1 MKMRILLF
9 AFLAISFLPFPALDA
24 VAQQPQVSIQILATF
39 DYPGV
44 GNSTLPQKI
53 NDQGN
58 VAGYFIDS
66 AGVTRGFARTRKGNF
81 SPPIVEP
88 NDTGNLTQVRGIN
101 AANVLCG
108 YFFDTANH
116 GFFLSGN
123 TFTQFDVPDALS
135 TFVLAL
141 NDAGNFAGDFDPP
154 TGGRLGFVSIR
165 GNITSFGV
173 PGATMNSTFSINNSN
188 EVSGDYL
195 DSGSVTHGFFR
206 DSAGTLTFPIDPP
219 GATAT
224 FPFGIN
230 DKRIIV
236 GRYTDGAGTDHGFI
250 LKMPNSFVSFDY
262 PGAIFTSLNGI
273 NNHGVVCGRYDD
285 GSGILHGFIGR
296 IR

>member
-1 MKMRILLF
+1 MKMRILSF
-9 AFLAISFLPFPALDA
+9 AFLAISFLPVPALDA
-24 VAQQPQVSIQILATF
+24 VTQQPQVSIQILATF

-66 AGVTRGFARTRKGNF
+66 AGGTRGFARTRKGNF

-108 YFFDTANH
+108 YFIDTANH
-116 GFFLSGN
+116 GFFLSGD

-141 NDAGNFAGDFDPP
+141 NDAGNFTGDFDPP
-154 TGGRLGFVSIR
+154 TGGRLAFVSIG
-165 GNITSFGV
+165 GNVTSFGV
-173 PGATMNSTFSINNSN
+173 PGATINSAFSINNSN

-195 DSGSVTHGFFR
+195 DSGSVTHGYFR

-262 PGAIFTSLNGI
+262 PGATFTSLNGI
-273 NNHGVVCGRYDD
+273 NNQGVVCGRYDD

>member
-1 MKMRILLF
+1 MKIKSFLF
-9 AFLAISFLPFPALDA
+9 VCSAIFFLPFLALDG
-24 VAQQPQVSIQILATF
+24 VAEQPQVSIQILATF

-53 NDQGN
+53 NDRGN
-58 VAGYFIDS
+58 VAGYFLDS
-66 AGVTRGFARTRKGNF
+66 GGVARGFARTRNGTF

-101 AANVLCG
+101 AANILCG
-108 YFFDTANH
+108 YFVDTANH

-123 TFTQFDVPDALS
+123 NFTQFDVPGALS

-141 NDAGNFAGDFDPP
+141 NDAGDFAGDFDPP
-154 TGGRLGFVSIR
+154 TGGRLAFVSIG

-173 PGATMNSTFSINNSN
+173 PGATMNSAFSINNSN
-188 EVSGDYL
+188 EISGDYL
-195 DSGSVTHGFFR
+195 DNDSITHGFFR
-206 DSAGTLTFPIDPP
+206 DASGTLTFPIDPP
-219 GATAT
+219 GAVAT

-230 DKRIIV
+230 DKGMIV

-262 PGAIFTSLNGI
+262 PGATFTSLNGI
-273 NNHGVVCGRYDD
+273 NNQGIVCGRYDD

>member
-1 MKMRILLF
+1 MKIRIFLVAF
-9 AFLAISFLPFPALDA
+9 CAIVFLALPAPNTL
-24 VAQQPQVSIQILATF
+24 AQQPAVSIRILTTF

-53 NDQGN
+53 NDRGN

-66 AGVTRGFARTRKGNF
+66 GGVTRGFARTRNGTF

-116 GFFLSGN
+116 GFFLSGG

-135 TFVLAL
+135 TFLLAI
-141 NDAGNFAGDFDPP
+141 NDAGDFAGDFDPP
-154 TGGRLGFVSIR
+154 TGGRLAFVSIG

-173 PGATMNSTFSINNSN
+173 PGATMNSAFSINNSD
-188 EVSGDYL
+188 EISGDYL
-195 DSGSVTHGFFR
+195 DSGSITHGFFR
-206 DSAGTLTFPIDPP
+206 DASGTLTFPIDPP
-219 GATAT
+219 GAAAT

-230 DKRIIV
+230 DRGMIV
-236 GRYTDGAGTDHGFI
+236 GRYTDGAGANHGFI
-250 LKMPNSFVSFDY
+250 LRMPNSFVSFDY
-262 PGAIFTSLNGI
+262 PGATFTSLNGI
-273 NNHGVVCGRYDD
+273 NNQGIICGRYDD
-285 GSGILHGFIGR
+285 GSGILHGFIAR
-296 IR
+296 VR

>member
-1 MKMRILLF
+1 MKIRIPLVACLATF
-9 AFLAISFLPFPALDA
+9 FFPFSAFDTA
-24 VAQQPQVSIQILATF
+24 AQRPQVSIQILATF

-66 AGVTRGFARTRKGNF
+66 GGVTRGFVRTRNGTF

-123 TFTQFDVPDALS
+123 TFTQFDVPGALS

-141 NDAGNFAGDFDPP
+141 NDAGDFAGDFDPA
-154 TGGRLGFVSIR
+154 TGGRLAFVSIG
-165 GNITSFGV
+165 GNVVSFGV
-173 PGATMNSTFSINNSN
+173 PGATTNSAFSINNSN
-188 EVSGDYL
+188 EISGDYL

-206 DSAGTLTFPIDPP
+206 DSAGSLRFPIDPP

-230 DKRIIV
+230 DKRMIV
-236 GRYTDGAGTDHGFI
+236 GRYTDGAGIDHGFI
-250 LKMPNSFVSFDY
+250 FKMPNSFVSFDY
-262 PGAIFTSLNGI
+262 PGATFTSLNGI
-273 NNHGVVCGRYDD
+273 NNQGLVCGRYDD

>member
-1 MKMRILLF
+1 MKTRILLF
-9 AFLAISFLPFPALDA
+9 AFLANFFLRVPTLDA
-24 VAQQPQVSIQILATF
+24 EAQQPQVSIQILATF

-58 VAGYFIDS
+58 VAGFFIDS
-66 AGVTRGFARTRKGNF
+66 GGVTRGFVRARNGTF
-81 SPPIVEP
+81 SSPIVEP

-101 AANVLCG
+101 AADILCG

-116 GFFLSGN
+116 GFFLAGA

-135 TFVLAL
+135 TFLLAL
-141 NDAGNFAGDFDPP
+141 NDAGNFVGDFDPP
-154 TGGRLGFVSIR
+154 TGGRLAFVSID
-165 GNITSFGV
+165 GNIVPFGI
-173 PGATMNSTFSINNSN
+173 PGATMNSAFSINNSN
-188 EVSGDYL
+188 EISGDYL
-195 DSGSVTHGFFR
+195 DSGSITHGFFR
-206 DSAGTLTFPIDPP
+206 DSAGTLSFPIDPP

-236 GRYTDGAGTDHGFI
+236 GRYTDGAGTDHGFV

-262 PGAIFTSLNGI
+262 PGATSTSLNGI
-273 NNHGVVCGRYDD
+273 NNQGLVCGRYDD

>member
-236 GRYTDGAGTDHGFI
+236 GRYTDGGGTDHGFI

-262 PGAIFTSLNGI
+262 PGATAIAVVMLVFSFIILLGI
-273 NNHGVVCGRYDD
+273 NLLQWAGR
-285 GSGILHGFIGR
+285 R
-296 IR
+296 RAAA